1 MCESSVWL
9 LYPDG
14 QSEKVADHV
23 MIATQEGD
31 EVVLRWFLDAPR
43 RVRGT
48 LRQVDANKHRIIIS
62 APAPLSLGAARP
74 TETTAAAKADAK
86 HPNSHPD

>member
-14 QSEKVADHV
+14 QTEKVADSV
-23 MIATQEGD
+23 MIATQDGD
-31 EVVLRWFLDAPR
+31 DVVLRWFLDAPR

-62 APAPLSLGAARP
+62 APAPLSLGNAHP
-74 TETTAAAKADAK
+74 VKTAAAGEAEANPA
-86 HPNSHPD
+86 HSHPD

>member
-14 QSEKVADHV
+14 QSEKVADNV

-31 EVVLRWFLDAPR
+31 EVVLRWFLDKPR

-74 TETTAAAKADAK
+74 AETSAAEEAEAGPAHN
-86 HPNSHPD
+86 HPG